1 MNELFMTETRCFLL
15 SLMLNFASWI
25 ITKSYT
31 QPRLF
36 PKAHSQMFHSNFTG
50 SPFCLKFLEKKLI
63 LFFTEFSK
71 NIQVHHNL

>member
-1 MNELFMTETRCFLL
+1 MNEWFMTDMCYFLL

-36 PKAHSQMFHSNFTG
+36 LKAHSQMFHSDFTG
-50 SPFCLKFLEKKLI
+50 FPFCLKFLEKK
-63 LFFTEFSK
+63 K
-71 NIQVHHNL
+71 N